1 MHILDVLVVESEE
14 VQIERVITRIAHRMT
29 VKVSHPLGGLPVN
42 QPLGITMDL
51 VSLSWDV
58 FDRSAIASLQLST
71 WLYFPWK
78 GKIQAVSQIDKLKIL
93 VGIPEVTSSMHIE
106 AQFCVEDIEITTN
119 DLSDEVVIEAC
130 ALLEGLVLEKCIL
143 HVVTGVNIKTGVDRV
158 EQEEQSPAGQSP
170 LSHMSRWFKEIIHS
184 IRRNRY
190 P

>member
-1 MHILDVLVVESEE
+1 MGVLVVESEE

-29 VKVSHPLGGLPVN
+29 VKVSHPLGGLPVHR
-42 QPLGITMDL
+42 PLGSTMDL
-51 VSLSWDV
+51 VSLAWDV
-58 FDRSAIASLQLST
+58 FDRSAIASLELST

-78 GKIQAVSQIDKLKIL
+78 GKIQAVSRIDKLKIF
-93 VGIPEVTSSMHIE
+93 VGIPEITSSMHIE

-119 DLSDEVVIEAC
+119 DLNDEVVIEAC

-143 HVVTGVNIKTGVDRV
+143 HVVTGVSMKTGVGRV
-158 EQEEQSPAGQSP
+158 EQEAQSPARQRL
-170 LSHMSRWFKEIIHS
+170 LSDISSRFKEIIDS

>member
-1 MHILDVLVVESEE
+1 MALLSVE
-14 VQIERVITRIAHRMT
+14 R
-29 VKVSHPLGGLPVN
+29 
-42 QPLGITMDL
+42 
-51 VSLSWDV
+51 
-58 FDRSAIASLQLST
+58 
-71 WLYFPWK
+71 
-78 GKIQAVSQIDKLKIL
+78 KIQAVSQIDKLKIL
-93 VGIPEVTSSMHIE
+93 MGIPEVTSSMHIE

-130 ALLEGLVLEKCIL
+130 ALLEGLVLEVHSPCCDR
-143 HVVTGVNIKTGVDRV
+143 VNIKTGVDRV